1 MKSRRG
7 KVPLAEDPGYD
18 AELFAHKHG
27 LTLQAARVILSAN
40 GPSRIACD
48 AAAKA
53 FLIAI
58 ATRQKGEMK

>member
-1 MKSRRG
+1 MKSRRRNAS
-7 KVPLAEDPGYD
+7 LAEDPGYD
-18 AELFAHKHG
+18 AAFFADKHG
-27 LTLQAARVILSAN
+27 LTLQAARVILAAN

-58 ATRQKGEMK
+58 ATRQKAR